1 MSRLKQL
8 INSLVYNTKTPNL
21 TFLLDWVF
29 IIVELEGL
37 EPYSINSSNII
48 VYHNSYTLVYELGNF
63 EANAILYVVS
73 TLCLHVT
80 QVQI

>member
-29 IIVELEGL
+29 IIVELE
-37 EPYSINSSNII
+37 EPTDIL
-48 VYHNSYTLVYELGNF
+48 TFKELHSDVSQCVSKT
-63 EANAILYVVS
+63 EIYVK
-73 TLCLHVT
+73 
-80 QVQI
+80 

>member
-1 MSRLKQL
+1 MIRKKQSIAKL
-8 INSLVYNTKTPNL
+8 CINC
-21 TFLLDWVF
+21 LL
-29 IIVELEGL
+29 IVELEGF

-63 EANAILYVVS
+63 EANAILYVLS